1 MQRISSILI
10 GNNLD
15 ATDGEIGKVEDLY
28 FDDQTWT
35 IRYLIIKT
43 ASWLSERE
51 VLISPQALLKHSW
64 ESGIFPV
71 NLSREQVR
79 DSPAIDTRRPV
90 SRQHEERLAGHY
102 AWQPYWGSAF
112 VPGQLWGVIP
122 PTPVI
127 NPSMLREPETIKTD
141 TDDPHLR
148 SCDKIRGYHIHAT
161 DGDIGHVNDFIIDD
175 QTWQISYLVVDTQN
189 WIGGKKV
196 LVAVRHI
203 RKVQWENSKV
213 VVDLTV
219 ESIKNS
225 TPVDKWDY
233 IIPEG
238 DKADLQKH
246 DFHLKGIEK
255 SISRGI

>member
-1 MQRISSILI
+1 MQRISSNLI

-15 ATDGEIGKVEDLY
+15 ATDGEIGKVEDFY

-43 ASWLSERE
+43 GSWFSERE
-51 VLISPQALLKHSW
+51 VLISPQALPKHSW
-64 ESGIFPV
+64 ESGIFLV
-71 NLSREQVR
+71 NLSRGQVR
-79 DSPAIDTRRPV
+79 NSPAIDTHRPV
-90 SRQHEERLAGHY
+90 SRQHEEQLADYY

-112 VPGQLWGVIP
+112 VPGRLWGVIP
-122 PTPVI
+122 STPVI
-127 NPSMLREPETIKTD
+127 NPGMLREPETIKTD
-141 TDDPHLR
+141 LDDAHLR
-148 SCDKIRGYHIHAT
+148 SCDKIKGYHIHAT

-203 RKVQWENSKV
+203 GEVQWENSKV
-213 VVDLTV
+213 AVDLTIDAV
-219 ESIKNS
+219 KDSIA
-225 TPVDKWDY
+225 VDKWDY

-238 DKADLQKH
+238 DKIESQEH
-246 DFHLKGIEK
+246 RFHLH
-255 SISRGI
+255 